1 MLLTIDDLAK
11 RLRIKPSTLYAWVAQ
26 GKIPHLKIHRLIRF
40 DPEEI
45 DHWVQSFQKEAFPP
59 ASTRLHTNR
68 PVTLDGLIA
77 SATREVYS
85 TRHGETRPK
94 SSPKRKEGG
103 DGAL

>member
-1 MLLTIDDLAK
+1 MLLTINDLAE

-40 DPEEI
+40 ESAEI
-45 DHWVQSFQKEAFPP
+45 DRWVQSFHKEALPP
-59 ASTRLHTNR
+59 ASIRLSTNR
-68 PVTLDGLIA
+68 PVTLDRLIA

-85 TRHGETRPK
+85 TRHGEIRPK

>member
-1 MLLTIDDLAK
+1 MLLTINDLAE

-40 DPEEI
+40 EPKDI
-45 DHWVQSFQKEAFPP
+45 DRWVQSFHKEAFPP
-59 ASTRLHTNR
+59 ASIRLSANR
-68 PVTLDGLIA
+68 PVTLDRLIA